1 MNRLQSGSGFNPL
14 IFKHLY
20 LYFCTIHF
28 SPPWPPKKAC
38 TIQSIKKK
46 KEQLIVGDKKHVGA
60 EGKLQ
65 QNILALLD
73 VIKWC
78 GTWMKA
84 QRAAGFIYTYRC
96 MYVLVMLTLNS
107 EIDHSSSKD
116 PPQIWKGSLFWS
128 SDVFLLQ
135 CRLSCC
141 SLHDTYTHTH
151 THLEV
156 SKEEILRSL
165 PFANDLIGVASFL
178 QQLWKQYFRILN
190 SSYYILRCVCCAKQ
204 TKISLTLTIMTAN
217 SSRPPITRSIITGS
231 GRAVSLK
238 FQHYHSLEVFPEQEM
253 KGASWF
259 SK

>member
-1 MNRLQSGSGFNPL
+1 M
-14 IFKHLY
+14 ITAVAK
-20 LYFCTIHF
+20 IHHRFGKAACFEARMSF
-28 SPPWPPKKAC
+28 SSNAGCP
-38 TIQSIKKK
+38 
-46 KEQLIVGDKKHVGA
+46 
-60 EGKLQ
+60 
-65 QNILALLD
+65 
-73 VIKWC
+73 
-78 GTWMKA
+78 
-84 QRAAGFIYTYRC
+84 AAPFMI
-96 MYVLVMLTLNS
+96 
-107 EIDHSSSKD
+107 H
-116 PPQIWKGSLFWS
+116 
-128 SDVFLLQ
+128 
-135 CRLSCC
+135 
-141 SLHDTYTHTH
+141 THTH

-253 KGASWF
+253 KGAS
-259 SK
+259 